1 MYIGNFMSSQPHLE
15 DVLALYDPFAHH
27 SLVHQ
32 VGLCP
37 RVASRAYLE
46 IVLFCLGYPDK
57 RLRRA
62 TPQSPKLEG

>member
-46 IVLFCLGYPDK
+46 IVLFSGIPTK

-62 TPQSPKLEG
+62 TPRSPKLEG